1 MKLHA
6 RTLPPDCWRR
16 LRDSLDHWP
25 EAALLLDPEGR
36 VAAANPAA
44 QDQWQRGGEPLQGRP
59 AATLLSDLRR
69 RGDGAPLL
77 SRAALHGSPRTV
89 CGEGEDAQGRGW
101 LLRCLP
107 LVDERQGLHGWL
119 LLLVDVTLH
128 VVDVDRT
135 GSCAPCLRRRGRG
148 GASRSWPRST
158 PRPSP

>member
-44 QDQWQRGGEPLQGRP
+44 QSQWQRGGEPLQGRP

-69 RGDGAPLL
+69 RGDALPR
-77 SRAALHGSPRTV
+77 RAA
-89 CGEGEDAQGRGW
+89 
-101 LLRCLP
+101 
-107 LVDERQGLHGWL
+107 RQPANGL
-119 LLLVDVTLH
+119 
-128 VVDVDRT
+128 
-135 GSCAPCLRRRGRG
+135 RRGRG
-148 GASRSWPRST
+148 RAGPRLAAAL
-158 PRPSP
+158 PAAGR